1 MSRHQCTREPPLR
14 PINARTTKCSI
25 LIRTRLNGGARP
37 DWNVNPPME
46 TKYDNRE
53 KKKTNASVRR
63 VANVGSCP
71 LSVTKHTHKKKMFYP
86 QLRTASSTLGRRPRL
101 SSVLRELVRAAT
113 RVSTTPLVFRNRQ
126 NALGAVGG
134 GADARFERN

>member
-1 MSRHQCTREPPLR
+1 MSKDNRRRGKVTTCVSRHQCTREPPLR

-53 KKKTNASVRR
+53 KKKTNASVWR

-71 LSVTKHTHKKKMFYP
+71 LSVTRHTHKKKSFIHNYA
-86 QLRTASSTLGRRPRL
+86 QQALR
-101 SSVLRELVRAAT
+101 SVAG
-113 RVSTTPLVFRNRQ
+113 P
-126 NALGAVGG
+126 G
-134 GADARFERN
+134 